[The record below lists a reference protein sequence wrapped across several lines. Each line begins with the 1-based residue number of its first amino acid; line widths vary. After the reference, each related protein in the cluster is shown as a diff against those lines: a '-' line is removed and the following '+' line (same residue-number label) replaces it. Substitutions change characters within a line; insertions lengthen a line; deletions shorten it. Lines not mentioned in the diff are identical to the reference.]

1 MNILKNDQYVSIPRK
16 QYEEMEQIIN
26 EKKDVNV
33 RFVLSYYDREYYS
46 NERTWYSSHIIFEMN
61 EQIDETKIKS
71 ISEMISSACENVS
84 VIKDAEILRKDTELK
99 SIKSKWWYKLF
110 GE

>member
-16 QYEEMEQIIN
+16 QYEEMEQVIN

-33 RFVLSYYDREYYS
+33 RFVLSYCDRECGRH
-46 NERTWYSSHIIFEMN
+46 EQIWYSSHLIFEMN

-84 VIKDAEILRKDTELK
+84 VIKDTELK

-110 GE
+110 GG

>member
-16 QYEEMEQIIN
+16 QYEEMEQVIN

-33 RFVLSYYDREYYS
+33 RFVLSYCDSECSRHEQI
-46 NERTWYSSHIIFEMN
+46 WYSSHLIFEMN

-84 VIKDAEILRKDTELK
+84 VIKDTELK

-110 GE
+110 GG